1 MRLSRF
7 LICLIILTFCSGI
20 FLTIGYLTTTPNSGQ
35 LSYYQTSICENK
47 YNIDIDD
54 SQIFSQIEVGKKG
67 EKMKWFKFKITLSQ
81 NSNIA
86 YEKLSILLSA
96 IPSFI
101 NEYGFFVFTVLEEPY
116 YFFLNCHDNIMIVDD
131 LDIPLSYFSDNK
143 RDLTGKWYLIIF
155 HGELINNNTQYTL
168 TQFNYGLNVDISY
181 EIINLYD
188 KNIYNV
194 GNLLSFLGIIF
205 LAFTFIFIGYII
217 SHKKYK
223 NWYFVVRKIQ
233 RKKFEPKY
241 VEIEKEIT
249 KFFSK
254 NIDVKPTKEFY
265 EVLSK
270 LYDFWEKI
278 NMLEGWKTTKE
289 FQDEVRDFHPYI
301 KQYLAEPSKFS
312 SFSEIK
318 IGRGNIEFLYKKEIL
333 LEFKL
338 LKKRPNNIYNPY
350 EEFAAQCDSEIIAL
364 TKKFAFLVVL
374 DVSDIGL
381 EQLSDIK
388 NYFIARIKKGGYQ
401 IGEKYDK
408 SSRGILYVYIPG
420 GNRVSH
426 SNVSN

>member
-35 LSYYQTSICENK
+35 LSYYQTSRCENK
-47 YNIDIDD
+47 YNIDIND
-54 SQIFSQIEVGKKG
+54 SQIFSEIEVGKKG

-86 YEKLSILLSA
+86 YEKLCILLSA

-116 YFFLNCHDNIMIVDD
+116 YFFLNCHDNIMILDD

-155 HGELINNNTQYTL
+155 HGELKNNNTQYTL
-168 TQFNYGLNVDISY
+168 TQYNYVLNVDTSY

-188 KNIYNV
+188 KNIYNM
-194 GNLLSFLGIIF
+194 GNLLYFLGIIF
-205 LAFTFIFIGYII
+205 LVFIFIFMGYII
-217 SHKKYK
+217 THKKYK

-233 RKKFEPKY
+233 RKKYEPKY
-241 VEIEKEIT
+241 IEIEKEII
-249 KFFSK
+249 KYFSK
-254 NIDVKPTKEFY
+254 NIAVKPPKEFY

-270 LYDFWEKI
+270 LYDFWVKI
-278 NMLEGWKTTKE
+278 NMYEGWKITKD

-301 KQYLAEPSKFS
+301 KQYLTEPSKFS

-318 IGRGNIEFLYKKEIL
+318 IGRGYIEFLYKKEIL

-338 LKKRPNNIYNPY
+338 LKKRPNNICDPY
-350 EEFAAQCDSEIIAL
+350 EEFTAQCDSEIIAL

-381 EQLSDIK
+381 KQLSDIK
-388 NYFIARIKKGGYQ
+388 NYFIPRIKKGGYQ